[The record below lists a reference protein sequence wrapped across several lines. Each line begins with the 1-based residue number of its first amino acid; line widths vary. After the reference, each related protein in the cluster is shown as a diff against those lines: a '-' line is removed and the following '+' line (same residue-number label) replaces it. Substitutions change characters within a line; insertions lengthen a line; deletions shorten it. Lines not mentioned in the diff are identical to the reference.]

1 MGFFSSLGSAI
12 SSACSYVGS
21 AISSA
26 ASWAGGAL
34 SAVVSAGG
42 SLIGGVANMAGSLLR
57 GLGIFSR
64 DDPPTEG
71 WGDRAIQAEEQK
83 IFPDSFDDFPA
94 YLDALRNFS
103 LDPDKTKES
112 TLEEKQFKGLEV
124 AGRALEDKFN
134 APEGSMANVFYLA
147 AANPAYFT
155 SERFESLLNS
165 GADVAAVAAY
175 FDGKLGGAESL
186 DIENELIDLDQ
197 KANPGSNEQTSRAE
211 LYEAVE
217 TAQHTIR
224 NILN

>member
-1 MGFFSSLGSAI
+1 
-12 SSACSYVGS
+12 
-21 AISSA
+21 
-26 ASWAGGAL
+26 
-34 SAVVSAGG
+34 
-42 SLIGGVANMAGSLLR
+42 
-57 GLGIFSR
+57 
-64 DDPPTEG
+64 
-71 WGDRAIQAEEQK
+71 
-83 IFPDSFDDFPA
+83 
-94 YLDALRNFS
+94 
-103 LDPDKTKES
+103 
-112 TLEEKQFKGLEV
+112 V

-197 KANPGSNEQTSRAE
+197 KTNPGSNEKTSRNE

-217 TAQHTIR
+217 AAQHTIR

>member
-1 MGFFSSLGSAI
+1 MGFWSSIGNFI
-12 SSACSYVGS
+12 GGACGAVGS
-21 AISSA
+21 AISGA
-26 ASWAGGAL
+26 LNWGGSAL
-34 SAVVSAGG
+34 SAVVSAGAG
-42 SLIGGVANMAGSLLR
+42 VIGGVASMAGNLLK
-57 GLGIFSR
+57 GLGIFNR
-64 DDPPTEG
+64 DDPPIED
-71 WGDRAIQAEEQK
+71 WGDRAIQAEEQQ
-83 IFPDSFDDFPA
+83 IFPDHFDDFPA
-94 YLDALRNFS
+94 YLDTLRNFS

-112 TLEEKQFKGLEV
+112 TLEQKQFKGLEV
-124 AGRALEDKFN
+124 SGRALEDKFN

-147 AANPAYFT
+147 AANPKYFT

-165 GADVAAVAAY
+165 GTDVAAVAAY

-197 KANPGSNEQTSRAE
+197 KTKPDSNENNSRTE